1 MVKIFIK
8 KCYNIHTRC
17 SMSKYKKGNVVKGVV
32 TGIESYGIFVAF
44 DEYYSG
50 LIHISEISSK
60 FVKNPK
66 DVVNIGDE
74 IEVEIIGVDEEHFH
88 LNLSLKK
95 LEPAN
100 IKKRRTI
107 VETESGFKT
116 LALKLPNWVSEQ
128 LEVVDK

>member
-1 MVKIFIK
+1 MA
-8 KCYNIHTRC
+8 
-17 SMSKYKKGNVVKGVV
+17 KYKKGNIVKGIV

-66 DVVNIGDE
+66 DVVSVGDE
-74 IEVEIIGVDEEHFH
+74 IEVEIIGVDEEHSH

-95 LEPAN
+95 LEPSN
-100 IKKRRTI
+100 IKKRRKI
-107 VETESGFKT
+107 IETENGFKT
-116 LALKLPNWVSEQ
+116 LALKLPKWVSDQ
-128 LEVVDK
+128 LELVEK